1 MKCPRCN
8 VELEK
13 GICLKCGYMENG
25 NVIEQ
30 FKDSDQHTNV
40 RLYNED
46 FDEMNT
52 NQNKCLNLIMGS
64 YYFSY
69 RGHFIMGLIS
79 TIIAFTVLFFELKLT
94 KALSQLGSITMIITL
109 INTLIYITINR
120 IIFMS
125 FSNPIC
131 IELDKC
137 KSKKIK
143 DTEKLINHKCR
154 NMMYLLIHILLS
166 IIPIIIILKNI

>member
-1 MKCPRCN
+1 MKCPNCN
-8 VELEK
+8 IELEK

-25 NVIEQ
+25 NTIEQ
-30 FKDSDQHTNV
+30 FKDTNQHTEI

-46 FDEMNT
+46 FDQMNT
-52 NQNKCLNLIMGS
+52 NQNKCLNFIMGS

-69 RGHFIMGLIS
+69 RGHLIAGLIS
-79 TIIAFTVLFFELKLT
+79 TIIAFTVLFFELKIT
-94 KALSQLGSITMIITL
+94 NALEQLGSATL
-109 INTLIYITINR
+109 ILIFLNTISYISLNR
-120 IIFMS
+120 IIYMS

-131 IELDKC
+131 IGLDKC

-143 DTEKLINHKCR
+143 DTEKLVNHKCR

-166 IIPIIIILKNI
+166 VIPLILIIKNL

>member
-1 MKCPRCN
+1 MICPNCN
-8 VELEK
+8 IELEK

-25 NVIEQ
+25 NTIEQ

-46 FDEMNT
+46 YDEMNT

-69 RGHFIMGLIS
+69 RGHLITGLIS
-79 TIIAFTVLFFELKLT
+79 TIIASLILFLELKIT
-94 KALSQLGSITMIITL
+94 NALGQLGSEIMLVIFLNATFYII
-109 INTLIYITINR
+109 INR
-120 IIFMS
+120 IIYMS
-125 FSNPIC
+125 FSDPIC
-131 IELDKC
+131 IEIDKC

-143 DTEKLINHKCR
+143 DTNKLVNHKCR
-154 NMMYLLIHILLS
+154 NILYLIIHILLS
-166 IIPIIIILKNI
+166 VIPLILIIKNI

>member
-1 MKCPRCN
+1 MKCPNCN
-8 VELEK
+8 IELEK

-25 NVIEQ
+25 NIIEQ
-30 FKDSDQHTNV
+30 FKDTNQHTNV

-46 FDEMNT
+46 YDEMNT

-69 RGHFIMGLIS
+69 RGHLITGLIS
-79 TIIAFTVLFFELKLT
+79 TIIASLILFLELKIT
-94 KALSQLGSITMIITL
+94 NALGQLGSDIMLVIFLNATFYII
-109 INTLIYITINR
+109 INR
-120 IIFMS
+120 IIYMS

-131 IELDKC
+131 IGLDKC

-143 DTEKLINHKCR
+143 DTNKLVNHKCR
-154 NMMYLLIHILLS
+154 NITYLIIHILLS
-166 IIPIIIILKNI
+166 IIPMILILKNL

>member
-1 MKCPRCN
+1 MKCPNCN
-8 VELEK
+8 IELEK

-25 NVIEQ
+25 NTIEQ

-46 FDEMNT
+46 YDEMNT

-69 RGHFIMGLIS
+69 RGHLITGLIS
-79 TIIAFTVLFFELKLT
+79 TIIASLILFLELKIT
-94 KALSQLGSITMIITL
+94 NALGQLGSEIMLVIFINATFYII
-109 INTLIYITINR
+109 INR
-120 IIFMS
+120 IIYMS
-125 FSNPIC
+125 FSDPIC
-131 IELDKC
+131 IEIDKC

-143 DTEKLINHKCR
+143 DTNKLVNHKCR
-154 NMMYLLIHILLS
+154 NLLYLIIHILLS
-166 IIPIIIILKNI
+166 IIPLILILKNL

>member
-1 MKCPRCN
+1 MKCPNCN
-8 VELEK
+8 IELEK

-25 NVIEQ
+25 NTIEQ

-46 FDEMNT
+46 YDEMNT

-69 RGHFIMGLIS
+69 RGHLITGLIS
-79 TIIAFTVLFFELKLT
+79 TIIASLILFLELKIT
-94 KALSQLGSITMIITL
+94 NALEQLGSEIMLVIFLNATFYII
-109 INTLIYITINR
+109 INR
-120 IIFMS
+120 IIYMS
-125 FSNPIC
+125 FSDPIC
-131 IELDKC
+131 IEIDKC

-143 DTEKLINHKCR
+143 DTNKLVNHKCR
-154 NMMYLLIHILLS
+154 NILYLIIHILLS
-166 IIPIIIILKNI
+166 IIPLILIIKNI

>member
-1 MKCPRCN
+1 MKCPNCN
-8 VELEK
+8 IELEK

-25 NVIEQ
+25 NKIEQ
-30 FKDSDQHTNV
+30 FKDTNQHTEV

-46 FDEMNT
+46 FDQMNT

-69 RGHFIMGLIS
+69 RGHLITGLIS
-79 TIIAFTVLFFELKLT
+79 TIIASLILLFEIKLT
-94 KALSQLGSITMIITL
+94 NAILALGNISLLMNFLNLTL
-109 INTLIYITINR
+109 YITINR
-120 IIFMS
+120 IIYMS

-131 IELDKC
+131 IEIDKC

-143 DTEKLINHKCR
+143 DTNKLVNHKCR
-154 NMMYLLIHILLS
+154 NILYLIIHILLS
-166 IIPIIIILKNI
+166 VIPLILIIKNI